1 MQKKAFKSNNSFNG
15 RKKWNNG
22 PRNRNTSNNR
32 NGKSAEKLGVSK
44 YIRKAT
50 NISTPKEYIPVNQF
64 LDFEI
69 STQLKNN
76 ILARGYVKP
85 TPIQD
90 QAIPAILQ
98 GKDILGI
105 ANTGTGKTASFLI
118 PLIDKV
124 LKNENE
130 KVLII
135 APTRELVLQIVD
147 ELSAFSKSL
156 NIHSAVCIG
165 GSNMFK
171 QIQTLKRNPSFVAG
185 TPGRLKDLINRRC
198 LNLSKF
204 TNIVLD
210 EVDRMLDMGFIH
222 DIKHLISLLPQKRQ
236 SLFFSATVSRETDI
250 LIKDFLNNPTK
261 ISVKSGDTPE
271 NVDQDIVRVE
281 DKSKKIESLH
291 NLLIKEEFKKV
302 LIFGKTKRGV
312 EHLSNSLHA
321 RGFKVGS
328 IHGNKS
334 QAQREKTL
342 KLFKTNYLQTLVAT
356 DVAARGLDIMDIT
369 HVINYDLPATYDDYI
384 HRIGRTG
391 RANKAGKALTFI

>member
-1 MQKKAFKSNNSFNG
+1 
-15 RKKWNNG
+15 
-22 PRNRNTSNNR
+22 
-32 NGKSAEKLGVSK
+32 
-44 YIRKAT
+44 
-50 NISTPKEYIPVNQF
+50 
-64 LDFEI
+64 
-69 STQLKNN
+69 
-76 ILARGYVKP
+76 
-85 TPIQD
+85 
-90 QAIPAILQ
+90 
-98 GKDILGI
+98 
-105 ANTGTGKTASFLI
+105 
-118 PLIDKV
+118 
-124 LKNENE
+124 
-130 KVLII
+130 
-135 APTRELVLQIVD
+135 
-147 ELSAFSKSL
+147 
-156 NIHSAVCIG
+156 
-165 GSNMFK
+165 MFK